1 MESIYDA
8 LHFYR
13 FGKEEKKEIIEKVK
27 ILLADEKS
35 ILLAIIFGSFTRR
48 DSVRDIDLYVY
59 SVPTLNLSRLL
70 SLNAKM
76 ELDLGLPIDLVELT
90 YLSPSF
96 KLKF

>member
-1 MESIYDA
+1 MEPIYDV
-8 LHFYR
+8 LHFYG
-13 FGKEEKKEIIEKVK
+13 FGKEQKREIIDKAK
-27 ILLADEKS
+27 RSLADEKS
-35 ILLAIIFGSFTRR
+35 ILLAMIFGSFTRR